1 MSEHLKES
9 RIAFLFE
16 AIQRGSMRAAA
27 DALAVA
33 PSAVSRQIGLLE
45 QELAIP
51 LIDRHARGIK
61 PTEAGRLLIE
71 YFREQRSHQND
82 LLSHLQ
88 RLRGLHSGSVNVA
101 LGEGFVSDF
110 MAGPLSKFS
119 RDYGDIAIALD
130 VGGTAELIRRV
141 CEDEADIGVV
151 LNPPPDNKI
160 VSLASSKQP
169 VQAIVGPDFPLLGKP
184 GPFVIQDF
192 LSCPLALNHPSY
204 GMRHLLQ
211 LVEETDKIRITPT
224 LSTNSFYILRQF
236 VKLELGVT
244 FLPAF
249 VAADELRSGE
259 LFALPIRHPILEN
272 AEVHLI
278 KRAGRRL
285 SFAANRM
292 AQYMMARMASLKS
305 ESPWPTTKTIP
316 SAKHRS
322 RSSRQKEGAHQA
334 PSGDRRGGHENL
346 PDVTN
351 AQPRAEKPK

>member
-1 MSEHLKES
+1 MAEQIKET
-9 RIAFLFE
+9 RLAFLFE

-27 DALAVA
+27 DALGIA
-33 PSAVSRQIGLLE
+33 PSAISRQIALLE
-45 QELAIP
+45 EELAIP
-51 LIDRHARGIK
+51 LIERQARGIK
-61 PTEAGRLLIE
+61 PTEAGRLLVD

-88 RLRGLHSGSVNVA
+88 NLRGLHSGTVHVA

-110 MAGPLSKFS
+110 MAGPLAKFS
-119 RDYGDIAIALD
+119 RDHGDIAIALD
-130 VGGTAELIRRV
+130 VGGTNELIRRV
-141 CEDEADIGVV
+141 SEDEADIGVV
-151 LNPPPDNKI
+151 LNPPQDTKI

-169 VQAIVGPDFPLLGKP
+169 VQAIVGPDFPLLKAR

-192 LSCPLALNHPSY
+192 LSYPLALNHPTY

-211 LVEETDKIRITPT
+211 LVEETEKIRITPR

-236 VKLELGVT
+236 VKLQLGVT

-249 VAADELRSGE
+249 VAADELQSGD
-259 LFALPIRHPILEN
+259 LFALPIRQPILEN

-292 AQYMMARMASLKS
+292 AHYMIARMSSLR
-305 ESPWPTTKTIP
+305 TATV
-316 SAKHRS
+316 R
-322 RSSRQKEGAHQA
+322 
-334 PSGDRRGGHENL
+334 
-346 PDVTN
+346 
-351 AQPRAEKPK
+351 

>member
-1 MSEHLKES
+1 MPEQIKET

-16 AIQRGSMRAAA
+16 AVQRGSMRAAA
-27 DALAVA
+27 DALSIA
-33 PSAVSRQIGLLE
+33 PSAISRQITLLE

-51 LIDRHARGIK
+51 LIERQARGIT

-88 RLRGLHSGSVNVA
+88 RLRGLQSGTVRIA

-119 RDYGDIAIALD
+119 RDYGDIAISLD
-130 VGGTAELIRRV
+130 VGGTAELLRRV
-141 CEDEADIGVV
+141 GEDEADIGVV
-151 LNPPPDNKI
+151 LNPSADPKI

-169 VQAIVGPDFPLLGKP
+169 IQAIVGPDFPLLEKR
-184 GPFVIQDF
+184 GPFAITDF
-192 LSCPLALNHPSY
+192 LSYPLALNHPTY

-236 VKLELGVT
+236 VKLQLGVT

-249 VAADELRSGE
+249 VAADELQTGD

-292 AQYMMARMASLKS
+292 AQYIMARMSSLK
-305 ESPWPTTKTIP
+305 
-316 SAKHRS
+316 
-322 RSSRQKEGAHQA
+322 
-334 PSGDRRGGHENL
+334 
-346 PDVTN
+346 
-351 AQPRAEKPK
+351 